1 MDNKKKILIVDDEP
15 YNQIAV
21 QNILE
26 IVGLQ
31 DSNNVIS
38 TAINGEDALKVI
50 QNELNNYHKNHFDL
64 IFMDLNMPIMDGCE
78 AT

>member
-50 QNELNNYHKNHFDL
+50 
-64 IFMDLNMPIMDGCE
+64 
-78 AT
+78 